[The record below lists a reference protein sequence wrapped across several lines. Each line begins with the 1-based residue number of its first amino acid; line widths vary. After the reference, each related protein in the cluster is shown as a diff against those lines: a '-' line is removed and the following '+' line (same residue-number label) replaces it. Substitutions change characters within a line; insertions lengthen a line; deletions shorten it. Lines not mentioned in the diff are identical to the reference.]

1 MIPRYTRPQMAAVW
15 SAEHRYELMLEVE
28 VLVCEALAHRGTIP
42 AEAAKAIRA
51 KARVDPRRVE
61 EIEAEVH
68 HDVIAFVTAAAE
80 SVGPEGRYLHY
91 GMTSS
96 DVLDT
101 AFALQLTEAADLL
114 DEGLRALCDAIARRA
129 REHRATS
136 MIGRTHGIH
145 AEPITFGLKLAG
157 WYAELARGRARL
169 AAARREVAVG
179 KLSGAVG
186 TYAANGPDIEAEV
199 LDRLG
204 LACETVAT
212 QVVARDRHAVYFSTL
227 AVIAGA
233 LERFATEI
241 RHLQRTELLE
251 ALEPF
256 GKGQKGSSAMPHK
269 RNPILSENVCG
280 LARVVRSYSM
290 AALENI
296 ALWHERD
303 ISHSSV
309 ERIIAPDATIALDF
323 MIARMTRI
331 IEGLEVRPEAMR
343 RNLELSG
350 GRFASEALLLALVKK
365 GVPREEGYR
374 WIQRCALGSD
384 DFRSAIRA
392 DADISRTLDSA
403 EIEEALAAEHAL
415 RHVDAIIDRALEE
428 KP

>member
-28 VLVCEALAHRGTIP
+28 VLVCEALARRGTIP

-157 WYAELARGRARL
+157 WYAELVRGRARL

-384 DFRSAIRA
+384 DFRSAVRA

>member
-1 MIPRYTRPQMAAVW
+1 MIPRYTRPQMAGIW
-15 SAEHRYELMLEVE
+15 SAEHRYQLMLEVE
-28 VLVCEALAHRGTIP
+28 VLVCEALARRGTIP
-42 AEAAKAIRA
+42 EEAAEAIRR
-51 KARVDPRRVE
+51 KARIDPKRVE

-80 SVGPEGRYLHY
+80 SVGPEGRFLHY

-114 DEGLRALCDAIARRA
+114 DEGLRGLLDAIAAQA
-129 REHRATS
+129 RKHRGTR

-145 AEPITFGLKLAG
+145 AEPITFGLKMAG

-186 TYAANGPDIEAEV
+186 TYATNGPDIEAEV
-199 LDRLG
+199 LGRLG
-204 LACETVAT
+204 LRPETVAT

-280 LARVVRSYSM
+280 LARLVRSYSL

-309 ERIIAPDATIALDF
+309 ERVIAPDATVALDF

-331 IEGLEVRPEAMR
+331 LEGLEVRPDAMQ
-343 RNLELSG
+343 RNLELSS
-350 GRFASEALLLALVKK
+350 GRFASEALLLALVAR
-365 GVPREEGYR
+365 GVAREEAYR
-374 WIQRCALGSD
+374 WVQRCALGGA
-384 DFRSAIRA
+384 DFGAAVRA
-392 DADISRTLDSA
+392 DADITRVLAAA
-403 EIEEALAAEHAL
+403 EIDEALAAEHAL
-415 RHVDAIIDRALEE
+415 RHVGDIIDRALEE
-428 KP
+428 QP